1 MRLKTPKKLAAL
13 VLMTALSASTV
24 AAVPASAQTFSDV
37 PSNHWAYQVI
47 NEISD
52 QGLMVGTGT
61 NVFSPGTNL
70 TRAEYT
76 TILYRLAETKS
87 NGSLHDAQLNDV
99 DADAWYAGV
108 AEWGVTNGIIRE
120 INGNF
125 QPNEPVTRELM
136 ADMTYRLIRLDYPDA
151 IELNSTDAGYADE
164 TAISSQY
171 RSVVNVLTNNGLLS
185 GRGDNTFDPQG
196 YLTRAE
202 AAAMASRLMDIAEAQ
217 DPGDNPSEE
226 PEQPEQP
233 SEPSEEPDQPSEPSI
248 PSEDPE
254 QPSEDPEQPSEPSEE
269 PETSADDPSD
279 PSNWDLDGAP
289 EWFLVGK
296 TDAFTD
302 EQWNDLIEYWAD
314 KEKPSDYPS
323 RVPGSITTEEQAKAY
338 FEYYQERLYDT
349 MQEDDAKDALE
360 AGTINLSEEEQ
371 KMVDLVNKARREAG
385 VPELKISPALCEA
398 ANIRA
403 AEGASVFSHTRP
415 NGSPASSILK
425 DIGLEYYGSDGQTN
439 QIAYAENITYKK
451 SSNGFTVEDTQ
462 QNFKDSAAHKKNML
476 SNLHQYIGIGRY
488 QTGNKIVWVQVF
500 GRIQ

>member
-52 QGLMVGTGT
+52 QGIMVGTGT

-76 TILYRLAETKS
+76 AILYRIAETKS

-99 DADAWYAGV
+99 DADDWYAGV

-136 ADMTYRLIRLDYPDA
+136 ADMTYRLIRMDFPDA
-151 IELNSTDAGYADE
+151 IDLNSTGAGYADE
-164 TAISSQY
+164 SAISSQY
-171 RSVVNVLTNNGLLS
+171 RSIVNILTNNGLLS
-185 GRGDNTFDPQG
+185 GRGDNKFDPQG

-202 AAAMASRLMDIAEAQ
+202 AAAMASRLMDLAEAQ

-233 SEPSEEPDQPSEPSI
+233 SDPST
-248 PSEDPE
+248 PSEDP
-254 QPSEDPEQPSEPSEE
+254 EPSEE
-269 PETSADDPSD
+269 PETPADDPSD

-296 TDAFTD
+296 TDTFTD
-302 EQWNDLIEYWAD
+302 EQWNDLITYWAD
-314 KEKPSDYPS
+314 KDRPADYPS
-323 RVPGSITTEEQAKAY
+323 RVPSSMTTEEQAKAY
-338 FEYYQERLYDT
+338 FESYQERLYDT
-349 MQEDDAKDALE
+349 MMEAKEYEL
-360 AGTINLSEEEQ
+360 LSVNTNNISDEEKTHFMLMNEER
-371 KMVDLVNKARREAG
+371 KKAG
-385 VPELKISPALCEA
+385 VPELKLSDILCEGA
-398 ANIRA
+398 EIRGKEANTKW
-403 AEGASVFSHTRP
+403 SHTRP
-415 NGSPASSILK
+415 NGLSTTSVLV
-425 DIGLEYYGSDGQTN
+425 DLGLDNYVSTSLGGNAHKNYVNLGENLTYHTKGLTAEEAITRFMDSKGHRDTLLNKQYNYVGIAKFSDG
-439 QIAYAENITYKK
+439 
-451 SSNGFTVEDTQ
+451 D
-462 QNFKDSAAHKKNML
+462 KD
-476 SNLHQYIGIGRY
+476 
-488 QTGNKIVWVQVF
+488 VWVEIF
-500 GRIQ
+500 A